1 MKLVRTGE
9 NELRIQLTAR
19 DLQKFSITLD
29 DFDYDSTKGRRVI
42 WELFDRA
49 REETGF
55 DAAKEKV
62 YIQLFPRDG
71 GCELFVTKLDD
82 PTGTKECY
90 AFAGF
95 DAFFSALQAVGDL
108 PRNCSFWRARKKELF
123 FIFLPPKSAPA
134 VFVEFGE
141 KLSKTPSDTYL
152 YSQCEK
158 VIFDRRFTIHAQSA
172 V

>member
-1 MKLVRTGE
+1 MKLVRMGE
-9 NELRIQLTAR
+9 NEIRIHLTEH
-19 DLQKFSITLD
+19 DLEKFAITLD

-71 GCELFVTKLDD
+71 GGCELFVTKLDD
-82 PTGTKECY
+82 SSKAKECY

-95 DAFFSALQAVGDL
+95 DAFFSALQAVADL
-108 PRNCSFWRARKKELF
+108 PRNCSFWRARKKELYF
-123 FIFLPPKSAPA
+123 VFLPPKSAPA
-134 VFVEFGE
+134 VFAEFGE

-152 YSQCEK
+152 LSQCEK
-158 VIFDRRFTIHAQSA
+158 VKFDRSA
-172 V
+172 CIQKS